1 MELTA
6 KINNGVIRLPKK
18 YKHLNNRTVKISISE
33 EENEGKQKEKMK
45 TALEEII
52 KRDVFKRISD
62 PVKWQRELRNE
73 WE

>member
-18 YKHLNNRTVKISISE
+18 YKHLNNRTVKISIQE
-33 EENEGKQKEKMK
+33 EKNAGTQKEKMK